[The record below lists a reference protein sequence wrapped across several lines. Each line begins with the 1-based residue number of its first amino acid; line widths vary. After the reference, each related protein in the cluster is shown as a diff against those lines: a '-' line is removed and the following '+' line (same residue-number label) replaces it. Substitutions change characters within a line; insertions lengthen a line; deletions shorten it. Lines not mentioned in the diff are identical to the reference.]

1 MVARRTVLKASLACC
16 GLAAFAAPAAQAG
29 QAAASAPAALV
40 EAAGGGYPRRLRD
53 AVGRSVVLEQ
63 APQRIVVIFPSNT
76 EIAFALGL
84 GERIV
89 AVGGRVQ
96 WPPEAQAKPSVGGAL
111 GYSAEAVAALRP
123 DLIVLT
129 PSHRTALSLID
140 PFERLGVPLLVL
152 HHPDQPAI
160 LRNIALLGEATG
172 REAAA
177 AAIVDGMRAQLE
189 AVRGRLRGAPPR
201 RVYLETA
208 AAARGAFQT
217 VGTGHYASDAL
228 AWAGG
233 ENVFA
238 DLSGA
243 AQVSGEAIFARDPDV
258 IVSLQKVPRG
268 VEAIAARPGWAALR
282 AVREGRVVVLE
293 RRHFLI
299 PGPRQIEAVQAYAR
313 AIHPERYDA

>member
-1 MVARRTVLKASLACC
+1 MRGRRAVLKASLACC
-16 GLAAFAAPAAQAG
+16 GLAVLPALAG
-29 QAAASAPAALV
+29 PAGVAESA
-40 EAAGGGYPRRLRD
+40 YPRRLRD
-53 AVGRSVVLEQ
+53 AVGRAVTLERQ
-63 APQRIVVIFPSNT
+63 PQRIVVIFPSNT

-84 GERIV
+84 DERIA
-89 AVGGRVQ
+89 AVGGLVR
-96 WPPEAQAKPSVGGAL
+96 WPPQALNKPSVGGAM

-140 PFERLGVPLLVL
+140 PFERLGVPVLVL
-152 HHPDQPAI
+152 HHPDLPSI
-160 LRNIALLGEATG
+160 LRNIALFGQAAG
-172 REAAA
+172 CEAAA
-177 AAIVDGMRAQLE
+177 SAVVAGMRTQLD
-189 AVRGRLRGAPPR
+189 AVRQRLQGAPRR

-217 VGTGHYASDAL
+217 VGAGHYANDAL

-233 ENVFA
+233 ENVFS
-238 DLSGA
+238 DLSAA

-258 IVSLQKVPRG
+258 IVALQSVPRG
-268 VEAIAARPGWAALR
+268 VESIVARPGWKALR

-313 AIHPERYDA
+313 AIHPERHDA

>member
-16 GLAAFAAPAAQAG
+16 GLAALPLPAAQ
-29 QAAASAPAALV
+29 QASATPAALAD
-40 EAAGGGYPRRLRD
+40 AADGGYPRRLRD
-53 AVGRSVVLEQ
+53 AVGRSVVLER
-63 APQRIVVIFPSNT
+63 APQRIVVVFPSNT

-96 WPPEAQAKPSVGGAL
+96 WPPEAQLKPSVGGAL

-129 PSHRTALSLID
+129 PAHRTALSLID
-140 PFERLGVPLLVL
+140 PFERLGVPVLIL

-177 AAIVDGMRAQLE
+177 AAIVGDMRAQLE
-189 AVRGRLRGAPPR
+189 SVRARLGGAPPR

-217 VGTGHYASDAL
+217 VGSGHYASDAL

-238 DLSGA
+238 DLAGA

-268 VEAIAARPGWAALR
+268 VETIAARPGWAALR
-282 AVREGRVVVLE
+282 AVREGRVVVIE

-299 PGPRQIEAVQAYAR
+299 PGPRQVEAVQAYAR